1 MQSMSEIKAAIEDVP
16 AKWRDTVRSY
26 VRHMIEIDRARSRH
40 SNQPPSLP
48 CNQKR

>member
-1 MQSMSEIKAAIEDVP
+1 MQSMSEMKAAIEHVP
-16 AKWRDTVRSY
+16 AKWRDTVRQY
-26 VRHMIEIDRARSRH
+26 VRCMIEIDRARSRH